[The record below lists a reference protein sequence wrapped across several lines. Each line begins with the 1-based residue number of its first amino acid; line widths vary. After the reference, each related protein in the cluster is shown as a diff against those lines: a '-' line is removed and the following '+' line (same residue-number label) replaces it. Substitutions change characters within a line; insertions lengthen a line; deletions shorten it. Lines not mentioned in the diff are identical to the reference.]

1 MRCSRN
7 FSHNCVNA
15 SSWVWRKRVFFQN
28 GDSERWSFCRACRVM
43 ASRVMSGSVTRT
55 IFHMKGCNFN
65 VTLQPWGSIRS
76 SVFVGGDVF
85 FVVGLVGSKL
95 PQTKMHRWI
104 GCLMDFLGF
113 NSWPCL
119 TCFVFFLGL
128 GFLILEAPGT
138 VLVMFFFLH
147 IGVIPEPRDEYVNDE
162 YVSYLH
168 ACVRLG
174 HHRIESWTFCRI
186 LAHFL
191 ACLELRTRSDSGR
204 KQWDAWKCGTDITS
218 KREPVLCMENKL
230 E

>member
-15 SSWVWRKRVFFQN
+15 SSWAWRKRVFFQN

-43 ASRVMSGSVTRT
+43 ASRVMSGLVTRT
-55 IFHMKGCNFN
+55 IFHIEGMDNMYSNPITYWTYLQLSFCWGGC
-65 VTLQPWGSIRS
+65 
-76 SVFVGGDVF
+76 F

-104 GCLMDFLGF
+104 GCLMDLLVSIPGYFQ
-113 NSWPCL
+113 

-128 GFLILEAPGT
+128 GFLIWRHQALYWWC
-138 VLVMFFFLH
+138 FFSSN
-147 IGVIPEPRDEYVNDE
+147 GVILDTWFLYVWWLR
-162 YVSYLH
+162 VLL
-168 ACVRLG
+168 ALWRLG
-174 HHRIESWTFCRI
+174 QHRIESWTFCRI

-191 ACLELRTRSDSGR
+191 ACLELRTPSDSSR

-218 KREPVLCMENKL
+218 KREPVLSMENTLK
-230 E
+230 